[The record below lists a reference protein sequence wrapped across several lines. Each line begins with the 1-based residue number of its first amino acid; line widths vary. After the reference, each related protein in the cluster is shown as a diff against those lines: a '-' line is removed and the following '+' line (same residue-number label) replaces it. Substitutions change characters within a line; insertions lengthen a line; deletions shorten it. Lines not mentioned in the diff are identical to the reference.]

1 MDPQMYLRRHS
12 EELSRKY
19 PGKYIAIIDGNVVA
33 ADRSPL
39 AAFNKAKKKAPNKEI
54 GIFYMATD
62 EEMVT
67 LLILR

>member
-1 MDPQMYLRRHS
+1 MDPQTYLRKHS

-19 PGKYIAIIDGNVVA
+19 PGKYIAVVDGQVVA
-33 ADRSPL
+33 ADLSPL
-39 AAFNKAKKKAPNKEI
+39 TAFNNAKGKAAGKEI

-67 LLILR
+67 PLVL